1 MSDFVKVCPKCKS
14 SNIKQHLPQLND
26 SWICLTCGNRGFMP
40 VEIMNKYLG
49 EI

>member
-26 SWICLTCGNRGFMP
+26 SWICLTCGNQSFMP
-40 VEIMNKYLG
+40 IEILDE